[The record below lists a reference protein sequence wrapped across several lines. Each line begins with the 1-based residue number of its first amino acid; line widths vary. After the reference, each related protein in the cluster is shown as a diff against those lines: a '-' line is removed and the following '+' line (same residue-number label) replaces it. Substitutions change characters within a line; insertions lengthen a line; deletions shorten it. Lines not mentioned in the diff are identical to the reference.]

1 MKRKMLIAGILLTLL
16 ITLNSCYN
24 DDSPHTKSAA
34 EVPVSS
40 FSESKEKIVT
50 EEPSEKAESEPTEI
64 TTPEGTECSKD
75 ISETKT
81 TTVPVAKDIPKSN
94 GAEKEKQTEIP
105 QKPAKEQNTE
115 QTAPPKESEPETTK
129 PKPTSP
135 PEPEKPAQPEFDINH
150 WTTFAKQ
157 YAESIGLTLDS
168 TATACWDN
176 PISANPGNKNIEA
189 DITSRL
195 NRYKNSEGFTA
206 VWVWA
211 EKVSGTEYEIYIG
224 YA

>member
-16 ITLNSCYN
+16 ITLNGYYN
-24 DDSPHTKSAA
+24 DDSPPAESAT
-34 EVPVSS
+34 EIPVSS

-50 EEPSEKAESEPTEI
+50 DEPIETAESEPTEI
-64 TTPEGTECSKD
+64 TTQEETECSKT

-81 TTVPVAKDIPKSN
+81 TVPVTKDIPKSN
-94 GAEKEKQTEIP
+94 GTEKEKQSEIP

-115 QTAPPKESEPETTK
+115 QTAPPKESESEPTQ

-135 PEPEKPAQPEFDINH
+135 PETEKPAQPEFGINH
-150 WTTFAKQ
+150 WTSFAKQ
-157 YAESIGLTLDS
+157 YADSIGLKLDS
-168 TATACWDN
+168 TATVCWDN
-176 PISANPGNKNIEA
+176 PISANSGNKNIEV

-195 NRYKNSEGFTA
+195 NRYKNVEGFTA

-211 EKVSGTEYEIYIG
+211 KKVSGTEYEIYIG

>member
-1 MKRKMLIAGILLTLL
+1 MKRKMLMAGILLTLL
-16 ITLNSCYN
+16 IALNGCYS
-24 DDSPHTKSAA
+24 DDSTPAESAT
-34 EVPVSS
+34 EMPVSS

-50 EEPSEKAESEPTEI
+50 DEPIETAESEPTEI
-64 TTPEGTECSKD
+64 TTQEETECSKT

-81 TTVPVAKDIPKSN
+81 TVPVTKDIPKSN
-94 GAEKEKQTEIP
+94 GTEKEKQSEIP

-115 QTAPPKESEPETTK
+115 QIAPPKESESEPTQ
-129 PKPTSP
+129 PKPTSS
-135 PEPEKPAQPEFDINH
+135 PETEKPAQPEFDINH
-150 WTTFAKQ
+150 WTSFAKQ
-157 YAESIGLTLDS
+157 YADSIGLTLDS

-176 PISANPGNKNIEA
+176 PISANSGNKNIEA

-195 NRYKNSEGFTA
+195 NRYKNVEGFTA

-211 EKVSGTEYEIYIG
+211 KKVSGTEYEIYIG

>member
-1 MKRKMLIAGILLTLL
+1 MKRKLLMAGILLTLL
-16 ITLNSCYN
+16 IPLNSCYS
-24 DDSPHTKSAA
+24 DDSPPAESAT
-34 EVPVSS
+34 EIPVSY

-50 EEPSEKAESEPTEI
+50 DEPIETAESKPTEI
-64 TTPEGTECSKD
+64 TTQEETECSKTF
-75 ISETKT
+75 SETKT
-81 TTVPVAKDIPKSN
+81 TVPVTKDIPKSN
-94 GAEKEKQTEIP
+94 GTEKEKQSEIP

-115 QTAPPKESEPETTK
+115 QTAPPKESESEPTQ

-135 PEPEKPAQPEFDINH
+135 PETEKPAQPEFDINH
-150 WTTFAKQ
+150 WTSFAKQ
-157 YAESIGLTLDS
+157 YADSIGLTLDS

-176 PISANPGNKNIEA
+176 PISANSGNKNIEA

-195 NRYKNSEGFTA
+195 NRYKNVEEFTA

-211 EKVSGTEYEIYIG
+211 KKVSGTEYEIYIG

>member
-1 MKRKMLIAGILLTLL
+1 MKRKMLMAGILLTLL
-16 ITLNSCYN
+16 IPLNGCYS
-24 DDSPHTKSAA
+24 DDSPPAESAT
-34 EVPVSS
+34 EIPVSS

-50 EEPSEKAESEPTEI
+50 DEPIETAESEPTEI
-64 TTPEGTECSKD
+64 TTQEETECSKT

-81 TTVPVAKDIPKSN
+81 TVPVTKDIPKSN
-94 GAEKEKQTEIP
+94 GTEKEKQSEIP

-115 QTAPPKESEPETTK
+115 QTAPPKESESEPTQ

-135 PEPEKPAQPEFDINH
+135 PETEKPAQPEFDINH
-150 WTTFAKQ
+150 WTSFAKQ
-157 YAESIGLTLDS
+157 YADSIGLTLDS

-176 PISANPGNKNIEA
+176 PISANSGNKNIEA

-195 NRYKNSEGFTA
+195 NRYKNVEGFTA

-211 EKVSGTEYEIYIG
+211 KKVSGTEYEIYIG